1 MWKHMNNPWG
11 TGNGGNPWGTGG
23 GGGRRPEEPPRR
35 PSPGGGGGSGGP
47 DLEDLLRQL
56 QQKLRPFF
64 AGGAGGGG
72 GSAGSGRQGLLLAGL
87 VFLLL
92 WLSTGLYR
100 VQPDQQGVVLRF
112 GAYVRTTQPGLRFHL
127 PYPIE
132 SVKLPYVTREN
143 RLEIGSRPTSES
155 RRGKDTNRDDRGT
168 NIMLTG
174 DENLVDI
181 DFTVLWRIGDPEK
194 FLFRLQDPEK
204 TIQMVSQSAM
214 REIIGQTAIQ
224 KAFTEGRNRIETD
237 VQSLMQRL
245 LDEYQSGITISQ
257 VQLQAVDPPSQVVDA
272 FNEVQRAR
280 ADMERMANEAEGYRN
295 DILPRA
301 RGEAAKFRQDAAA
314 YREQVI
320 NAAKGDAERYLSVY
334 NAYKSSRE
342 VTRER
347 MYLETMEQ
355 VLKNARKVVVDPSAS
370 SHGVVPY
377 LPLNGLG
384 NGSGGTPASNPPK
397 TDGGR

>member
-1 MWKHMNNPWG
+1 
-11 TGNGGNPWGTGG
+11 
-23 GGGRRPEEPPRR
+23 
-35 PSPGGGGGSGGP
+35 
-47 DLEDLLRQL
+47 LRQL
-56 QQKLRPFF
+56 QLKLKPLF

-72 GSAGSGRQGLLLAGL
+72 SSAGSGRQGLLLAGL

-100 VQPDQQGVVLRF
+100 VQPDQQGVVMRF

-143 RLEIGSRPTSES
+143 RLEIGSRPTSEP
-155 RRGKDTNRDDRGT
+155 RRSKDANRDDRGS

-237 VQSLMQRL
+237 VQALMQRL
-245 LDEYQSGITISQ
+245 MDEYQTGITISQ

-355 VLKNARKVVVDPSAS
+355 VLKNARKVVVDPSSS

-384 NGSGGTPASNPPK
+384 SGSGAASASNPAK

>member
-1 MWKHMNNPWG
+1 M
-11 TGNGGNPWGTGG
+11 
-23 GGGRRPEEPPRR
+23 
-35 PSPGGGGGSGGP
+35 
-47 DLEDLLRQL
+47 RQL

-72 GSAGSGRQGLLLAGL
+72 GAGVGRKGLLLAGL
-87 VFLLL
+87 VFVLL

-143 RLEIGSRPTSES
+143 RLEIGSRPTSEL
-155 RRGKDTNRDDRGT
+155 RRNRDANRDDRGS

-181 DFTVLWRIGDPEK
+181 DFTVLWRIGDAEK
-194 FLFRLQDPEK
+194 YLFRLQDPEK
-204 TIQMVSQSAM
+204 TIQMVAQSAM

-237 VQSLMQRL
+237 VQALMQRL
-245 LDEYQSGITISQ
+245 MDEYQTGITISQ

-314 YREQVI
+314 YREQMI

-347 MYLETMEQ
+347 MYLETMEL

-370 SHGVVPY
+370 NHGVVPY
-377 LPLNGLG
+377 LPLNSLG
-384 NGSGGTPASNPPK
+384 NATGGNAGSYTANNPAKN
-397 TDGGR
+397 DGGR